1 MKLDPSQVRRW
12 LENFAAAKEV
22 ERDLVQKEGPRP
34 AWSVETA
41 LSLIVAAEQQRGRF
55 ESDPL
60 RQQQEEAVRAIW
72 ARLRKRMVA

>member
-1 MKLDPSQVRRW
+1 MA
-12 LENFAAAKEV
+12 NFDAAKEV

-41 LSLIVAAEQQRGRF
+41 LSLILATEQTSGRLPA
-55 ESDPL
+55 DPL
-60 RQQQEEAVRAIW
+60 REQQEEAVRAIW